1 MVQVGSGLAAGLSQG
16 KSTTL
21 GFDTR
26 FSKFLDFQNDGE
38 KRDFVACGAAA
49 GVAAAFGA
57 PIAGVLFTLEE
68 SASFWSTRLTW
79 RTFFCTLV
87 TVYTLFVVKSAESW
101 FGRIDQ
107 VCCLE

>member
-1 MVQVGSGLAAGLSQG
+1 MRAPTAD
-16 KSTTL
+16 K
-21 GFDTR
+21 
-26 FSKFLDFQNDGE
+26 E

-68 SASFWSTRLTW
+68 SASFWNTKLTW

-87 TVYTLFVVKSAESW
+87 TVYALFLIRSAPRSCAPLTSRAIVR
-101 FGRIDQ
+101 F
-107 VCCLE
+107 VS